1 MTSDHGKQS
10 PNLEEIYA
18 LIDKNRAGAARAAQA
33 KFHNDVEAAI
43 ATIVSIGTIAGA
55 RVQADSRIASA
66 KVLIN
71 AELAAT
77 RLLAEAS
84 VQASKWASQARIKPK
99 DAVEAALMEIGKQT
113 SLQLAMN
120 AKESVERIQQDAEAA
135 IKVLRETGAV
145 AIREV
150 RAAAASVAEQTKHDA
165 ELAAKKLKEYRKQV
179 RTPADAA
186 SEGEDLAQIVMTA
199 AEEASVKL
207 QETLK
212 ATLDDIN
219 AVTDAACLA
228 VHEAALASEKRI
240 EEGLE
245 RALARLQETLKSHS

>member
-1 MTSDHGKQS
+1 MTSDHPRQS
-10 PNLEEIYA
+10 PSLEEIYF
-18 LIDKNRAGAARAAQA
+18 LIDKNRVGAARAAQA

-77 RLLAEAS
+77 RLLAEAE
-84 VQASKWASQARIKPK
+84 VQASKLANKAMTKPK
-99 DAVEAALMEIGKQT
+99 DVVDAALMDIGKQT
-113 SLQLAMN
+113 SLRLIAT
-120 AKESVERIQQDAEAA
+120 AKELVAQIEQDAEAA
-135 IKVLRETGAV
+135 IKILRETGAT

-150 RAAAASVAEQTKHDA
+150 QAMAANMVEQTKRDA
-165 ELAAKKLKEYRKQV
+165 ELAAEKLKEYRKHMH
-179 RTPADAA
+179 TPADAA
-186 SEGEDLAQIVMTA
+186 SEGVDLARIVIRA
-199 AEEASVKL
+199 AEEASAKL

-212 ATLDDIN
+212 ATLANIN
-219 AVTDAACLA
+219 ATTDAACTA
-228 VHEAALASEKRI
+228 VHEAALVSEKRI

-245 RALARLQETLKSHS
+245 RALARLQETLKAHS